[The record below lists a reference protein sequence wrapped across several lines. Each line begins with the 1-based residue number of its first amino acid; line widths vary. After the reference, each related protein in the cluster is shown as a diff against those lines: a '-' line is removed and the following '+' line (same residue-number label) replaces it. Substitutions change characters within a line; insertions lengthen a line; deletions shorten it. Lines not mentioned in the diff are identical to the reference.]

1 MSFISHFLLLFV
13 EIPDFMSPEE
23 ADHIVKLAEE
33 VGFLKSD
40 IHLDPVA
47 KKHAQTMRSTEGIF
61 LGLFDGKTNH
71 AASFVCD
78 QPREKWGQ
86 RLNKERLHGGL
97 FSSNLHAPIARV
109 WEYFLRSKNFKK

>member
-1 MSFISHFLLLFV
+1 MNSFSYFLLLSA

-23 ADHIVKLAEE
+23 ADHIVKLAED

-61 LGLFDGKTNH
+61 PGLFDGKTNQI
-71 AASFVCD
+71 AGFV
-78 QPREKWGQ
+78 WG
-86 RLNKERLHGGL
+86 
-97 FSSNLHAPIARV
+97 
-109 WEYFLRSKNFKK
+109 

>member
-1 MSFISHFLLLFV
+1 MFLIGFLMSFISHFLLLFV

-61 LGLFDGKTNH
+61 LGVFDGKTYP
-71 AASFVCD
+71 AASFVYD
-78 QPREKWGQ
+78 
-86 RLNKERLHGGL
+86 
-97 FSSNLHAPIARV
+97 
-109 WEYFLRSKNFKK
+109 